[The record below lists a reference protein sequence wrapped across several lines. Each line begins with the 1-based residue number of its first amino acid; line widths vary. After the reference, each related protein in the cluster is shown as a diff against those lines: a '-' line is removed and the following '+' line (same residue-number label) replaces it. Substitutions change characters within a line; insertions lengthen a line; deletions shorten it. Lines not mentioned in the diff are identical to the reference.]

1 MGGFRGGR
9 RLLRVRGR
17 IRQETRVGEGK
28 DDAIKFRDCGKKWKF
43 DDHWSLAGGFTFPF
57 KSLQRQRLRDLEGP
71 PKPIFTRLS
80 ASPQLSRRR
89 IKKPAPSA
97 PESARLNAV
106 SLPRPPSFPAE
117 ILLPKSKGRRELK
130 GEANAARLTSAHVR
144 RRRPR
149 RPATSTPAEK
159 PSEEDVAR
167 GEGPRLVSSANVAN
181 AGNGAE
187 VRAGSLKTDRAKP
200 ERFLCDRNY

>member
-28 DDAIKFRDCGKKWKF
+28 DDAIKFRNCGKKWKF

-89 IKKPAPSA
+89 IKKPRHLPPRTLGSMLFLCPAHLLFPQKFCF
-97 PESARLNAV
+97 LNQKAV
-106 SLPRPPSFPAE
+106 ANSKASSERHTPHVCTCTTPTATPPGNVHA
-117 ILLPKSKGRRELK
+117 G
-130 GEANAARLTSAHVR
+130 GEAQRGG
-144 RRRPR
+144 RRPR
-149 RPATSTPAEK
+149 GGPSSGVLGECGQRGKRGGSACRLIENRPGE
-159 PSEEDVAR
+159 AR
-167 GEGPRLVSSANVAN
+167 AIP
-181 AGNGAE
+181 
-187 VRAGSLKTDRAKP
+187 VRS
-200 ERFLCDRNY
+200 

>member
-97 PESARLNAV
+97 PENARLNAF
-106 SLPRPPSFPAE
+106 LCPAHLLFPQKFCFLNQKAV
-117 ILLPKSKGRRELK
+117 
-130 GEANAARLTSAHVR
+130 ANAKVKRTPHASRLHMYDADGHAARQRPR
-144 RRRPR
+144 RRRGPARRTSPEGRALVWCPR
-149 RPATSTPAEK
+149 RMWSTRETGRKCVQAH
-159 PSEEDVAR
+159 
-167 GEGPRLVSSANVAN
+167 
-181 AGNGAE
+181 
-187 VRAGSLKTDRAKP
+187 
-200 ERFLCDRNY
+200 

>member
-97 PESARLNAV
+97 PENARLNAV

-130 GEANAARLTSAHVR
+130 GEQRTPHASRLHMYDADGHAARQRPCR
-144 RRRPR
+144 RRSPARRTSPEGRALVWCPR
-149 RPATSTPAEK
+149 RMWSTRETGRKCVQAH
-159 PSEEDVAR
+159 
-167 GEGPRLVSSANVAN
+167 
-181 AGNGAE
+181 
-187 VRAGSLKTDRAKP
+187 
-200 ERFLCDRNY
+200 